1 MKTNNIFKVVL
12 CSMFAMSLAACVE
25 EAYVPAPVEDSSKT
39 YVRADETA
47 PRNLDVD
54 GADIMVPF
62 VRSNTSGAMDVTVA
76 LADTSGIF
84 TLKNNT
90 VSFASGE
97 ATAYAAVSYSYDAL
111 DPAAVYAITV
121 AMTTEDAASEYTA
134 VALPM
139 TCKKAW
145 QNLGMAQWY
154 DDWWRGGP
162 FEKQH
167 LKAPDGTETYRL
179 INPWDKQSVIDGGLD
194 FVSELPYLEF
204 VINEDGSISWGD
216 VMNLGFTFSGKTCHH
231 LHPSKQGNAE
241 AAAMNTMV
249 MENVAQFCWYPILNF
264 TGSSFSWWGS
274 TAVAYI
280 SFPGGPDL
288 AELLGL

>member
-12 CSMFAMSLAACVE
+12 CSMFAMSLVACVE
-25 EAYVPAPVEDSSKT
+25 EAYVPAPAEDSSKT

-47 PRNLDVD
+47 PRNLDID
-54 GADIMVPF
+54 GADIQVPF
-62 VRSNTSGAMDVTVA
+62 VRNNASGALDVTIA
-76 LADTSGIF
+76 LADTSGLF
-84 TLKNNT
+84 TLKSTT

-97 ATAYAAVSYSYDAL
+97 TTAYASVSYSYDSL
-111 DPAAVYAITV
+111 DPAAEYAITV
-121 AMTTEDAASEYTA
+121 AMTSEDVASEYTA
-134 VALPM
+134 AALPM

-154 DDWWRGGP
+154 DDWWIGGP
-162 FEKQH
+162 FEKQL

-179 INPWDKQSVIDGGLD
+179 INPYDKQSVIDGGLD

-204 VINEDGSISWGD
+204 VINEDGAISWGE
-216 VMNLGFTFSGKTCHH
+216 VMDLGFTFSGMTCHH
-231 LHPSKQGNAE
+231 LHPSAQGNDADAAKNVMLAE
-241 AAAMNTMV
+241 DL
-249 MENVAQFCWYPILNF
+249 AQFCWYPILNF

-274 TAVAYI
+274 TSVAYI

-288 AELLGL
+288 AELLEL